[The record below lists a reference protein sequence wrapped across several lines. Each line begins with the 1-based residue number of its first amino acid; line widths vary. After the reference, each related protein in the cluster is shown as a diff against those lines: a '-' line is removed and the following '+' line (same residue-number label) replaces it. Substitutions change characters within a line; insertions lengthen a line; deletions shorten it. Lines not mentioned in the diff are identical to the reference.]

1 MEALRQRLATARP
14 LQGAALPINA
24 LAESLGVSTTPVREA
39 LAMLAGE
46 GAIVRTA
53 AGYSGAIHDP
63 ASLAGLYGLGRVLAV
78 AAVLHPAPDG
88 WAGVGAGAESPDDVV
103 RDLAAAAANAALAAA
118 HGRVHAQLVPFAAAT
133 RRVLGDGPAEQARL
147 LAAVQAGSPRQ
158 VGQLVR
164 RYYDRRAGG
173 AARVLAASVGLLK

>member
-1 MEALRQRLATARP
+1 MDALRHRLEATGP

-24 LAESLGVSTTPVREA
+24 LAKGLGVSPTPVREA

-53 AGYSGAIHDP
+53 AGYCGATHDP

-78 AAVLHPAPDG
+78 AAVLRSGPEG
-88 WAGVGAGAESPDDVV
+88 WSLVGSQAQDADALI
-103 RDLAAAAANAALAAA
+103 RDLAAAADGALAAA
-118 HGRVHAQLVPFAAAT
+118 HRRVHAQLVPFAAAT
-133 RRVLGDGPAEQARL
+133 RRALGDGEAERDRL
-147 LAAVQAGSPRQ
+147 LAAVRAGNAGE
-158 VGQLVR
+158 VGQRVR
-164 RYYDRRAGG
+164 RYYDRRANG

>member
-1 MEALRQRLATARP
+1 MEALRLRLATARP

-53 AGYSGAIHDP
+53 AGYCGATHDP

-78 AAVLHPAPDG
+78 AAVLHPGPDG

-103 RDLAAAAANAALAAA
+103 RNLTAAAGNAALAAA
-118 HGRVHAQLVPFAAAT
+118 HRRVHAQLVPFVTAT
-133 RRVLGDGPAEQARL
+133 RRVFGDGAAEQAGL
-147 LAAVQAGSPRQ
+147 LAAVRAGSARQ
-158 VGQLVR
+158 VGRQVR
-164 RYYDRRAGG
+164 RYYDRRAGA
-173 AARVLAASVGLLK
+173 AARILAASVGLLK